1 MQPRDYEDGK
11 RRLNFP
17 RHDQPAFWLLPQ
29 TAGVPHPAR
38 PYPFQ
43 SPKRALVAALPGFRL
58 DLRRGVL
65 LRIPPLTPCSIAP
78 LHSPRHKSRPKH
90 RFSAHSG
97 RRSPFGQLFAGKF
110 VKGARPLAI
119 HAL

>member
-17 RHDQPAFWLLPQ
+17 RHDQRAFWLLPQ
-29 TAGVPHPAR
+29 TVGVPHPRPPLSVPVAKTRAR
-38 PYPFQ
+38 
-43 SPKRALVAALPGFRL
+43 RGLPGFRL
-58 DLRRGVL
+58 DLRRGVP

-78 LHSPRHKSRPKH
+78 LHSPRRKSRPKH

-97 RRSPFGQLFAGKF
+97 RMSPFGQLPASKFA
-110 VKGARPLAI
+110 KGARPLAI